1 MIIVHRTHESHS
13 SHPGFSLAARPEE
26 PRTRHSR
33 RDTTGTRKG
42 ALYTARASRWSL
54 EMSLAVW
61 LQRAEILL
69 AAVSALFWFLSARA
83 SAAAD
88 DMDRR
93 QRFAGIP
100 EQSESL

>member
-1 MIIVHRTHESHS
+1 
-13 SHPGFSLAARPEE
+13 
-26 PRTRHSR
+26 
-33 RDTTGTRKG
+33 
-42 ALYTARASRWSL
+42 
-54 EMSLAVW
+54 MSLAVW